1 MAAQANSAV
10 DKILA
15 GLRVKKAD
23 NFLPHDWQVQTL
35 STTVV
40 RV

>member
-15 GLRVKKAD
+15 GLGVKKAD
-23 NFLPHDWQVQTL
+23 DFLLHDW
-35 STTVV
+35 
-40 RV
+40 